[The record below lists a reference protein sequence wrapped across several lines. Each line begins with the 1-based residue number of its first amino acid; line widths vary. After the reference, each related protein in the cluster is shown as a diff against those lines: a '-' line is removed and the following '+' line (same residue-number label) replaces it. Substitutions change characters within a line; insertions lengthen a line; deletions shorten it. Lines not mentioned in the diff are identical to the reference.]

1 MKKILFFISFALSLV
16 FSLSSLTACAT
27 DMRFPV
33 SAGIIAV
40 ANITKS
46 ETPPLSGSNQMTITI
61 TGLGRDEAAVLRIGT
76 ETASLD
82 IESALFEYQ
91 IKGTGGS
98 LTEDIIPILEDGYY
112 LLLLEAPHQY
122 FREPK
127 GYAFMVSDS
136 IIVNPTGKAITFKL
150 GPPPTSSLMEWVNDL
165 SAPAKQPIDIQIPQ
179 EVPLGRKFL
188 GPYFLAS
195 LILISLIIIV
205 LLVIFIWRRRS
216 RASH

>member
-1 MKKILFFISFALSLV
+1 MKLLIGLLILVVIFLS
-16 FSLSSLTACAT
+16 
-27 DMRFPV
+27 V
-33 SAGIIAV
+33 SAGTV
-40 ANITKS
+40 AEVTIITKS
-46 ETPPLSGSNQMTITI
+46 AHPPLSGSNQMTITI
-61 TGLGRDEAAVLRIGT
+61 IGLKQGEEAVLRIGT

-98 LTEDIIPILEDGYY
+98 LTEDITPILEDGYY

-150 GPPPTSSLMEWVNDL
+150 GPPPTPSLMEWVNDL
-165 SAPAKQPIDIQIPQ
+165 SAPPKEPI
-179 EVPLGRKFL
+179 PLWLPPVSPLPLWQR
-188 GPYFLAS
+188 
-195 LILISLIIIV
+195 LIEPAAILLSVIIV
-205 LLVIFIWRRRS
+205 VAIGFIIWRRRS
-216 RASH
+216 KNKE